1 MNSASRPC
9 CPACGADAAGA
20 GPCAACLLEDLFQES
35 PPEPPPATPPT
46 VPVRRLGDYELIRR
60 LGRGAGGIVHLA
72 RQTSL
77 NRLVALKLLHPG
89 RTQHPEIIARF
100 RAEAIAT
107 ARLQHPNIVAIH
119 EIGEEDGILFYS
131 MDYVEGSTLAD
142 LVKSGPIPP
151 VEAARLVHCLA
162 DAVEHAH
169 SQGVLHRDLKPAN
182 ILVDRL
188 GNPRIADFGLAKLLD
203 GDSGLTSHGDIL
215 GSPSFMSPEQ
225 ADGGSAGADPSSDVY
240 ALGAILF
247 YLLTGR
253 PHYLGE
259 SVAATLKLVREGRL
273 AGPRSLNPLVPEALE
288 QICLRALARERIQR
302 FPTASAMEEALR
314 AFRLPRPL
322 PSPVISRPPARF
334 PPGWSLARLLA
345 WAAGSAVVATLLGAA
360 SLALLRQ
367 KNQRERLVARSRYA
381 ETIRVAHREIAE
393 GHPATA
399 RKALEEW
406 QRTASPGETPGFEW
420 HHLLHETRPFENR
433 VLFQRHTPV
442 DTLTLDPAR
451 GQLAFVTGPHLG
463 WMQLWSNQ
471 EADLQIAEPIAGAR
485 LAISPDGQWLAV
497 AGPRGTRFEPSLAAR
512 RSPSGK
518 NSNWRLSG
526 LTPASGATWSGD
538 GSVVVLR
545 HPPLPGKPQQEWIS
559 AWDTVTGE
567 RLPQPL
573 HLPAT
578 WLGWAADGQT
588 LLCLDDF
595 QELIRWQVRSNRI
608 SQIRALSETP
618 IATALSPGGQHLAAV
633 TDLGRLHLVETL
645 TGKLVAVADGLSRGP
660 TELAFSPDGR
670 RLASADGLKFRILL
684 WDVPNL
690 APRGECEG
698 HTDLVTG
705 LGFLAQGDGLLSSSR
720 DGSIRLWKLSRT
732 ALYPLVSSHLADD
745 SRGETQFS
753 PDGLRVAVT
762 TLHTDSS
769 QECRVMRL
777 TEFDSAAPV
786 FPVMPIAW
794 SPDSRQILGCRQ
806 RGRLALWDVTTQREL
821 AAFPSLT
828 VGSWRTQMS
837 PDGRWLASLSDEGFL
852 HLVHVPSGQTRKLPL
867 RPVQSWLFSPDSR
880 SLAISGPEGPILWE
894 FGSGRQ
900 RSLPGIIGASLAFN
914 ADGSALAVEG
924 ERGTIRGVDPANG
937 RRRWELARHEG
948 RVTALAFSPDGR
960 TLVSGG
966 EDRLLRFWMLP
977 TGEPLASFS
986 RIEPPISATFAPD
999 GRWLIVGSRHAHE
1012 MLEAP
1017 GFQVSRT
1024 PAGPASDSFW
1034 SQPLETAT
1042 RFRNTERFSRDQSG
1056 SFAPWK

>member
-1 MNSASRPC
+1 MNAASRPC
-9 CPACGADAAGA
+9 CPSCGADAAGA
-20 GPCAACLLEDLFQES
+20 GPCAACLLDDLFQES
-35 PPEPPPATPPT
+35 PPEPPPAAPPT
-46 VPVRRLGDYELIRR
+46 APVRRLGGYELIRR

-89 RTQHPEIIARF
+89 RTQRPEIVARF

-151 VEAARLVHCLA
+151 AEAARLVHCLA

-169 SQGVLHRDLKPAN
+169 AQGVLHRDLKPAN

-203 GDSGLTSHGDIL
+203 GDSSLTSHGDIL

-253 PHYLGE
+253 PPYLGE
-259 SVAATLKLVREGRL
+259 SVAATLKLVREGSVMSPRL
-273 AGPRSLNPLVPEALE
+273 LNPLVPRELE
-288 QICLRALARERIQR
+288 QICLRALARQRTRR

-314 AFRLPRPL
+314 AFR
-322 PSPVISRPPARF
+322 SPAPHSPPAISS
-334 PPGWSLARLLA
+334 PPGMLPAGWSPARLLA
-345 WAAGSAVVATLLGAA
+345 WVAGTTVVATLLGGTMV
-360 SLALLRQ
+360 ALHRR
-367 KNQRERLVARSRYA
+367 KEEGDRRVARSRYA
-381 ETIRVAHREIAE
+381 EAVRVAHREITE

-406 QRTASPGETPGFEW
+406 QRTAPPGETPGFEW

-433 VLFQRHTPV
+433 ILFQRHTPIE
-442 DTLTLDPAR
+442 TFSLDPAR

-463 WMQLWSNQ
+463 WMQLWSNE
-471 EADLQIAEPIAGAR
+471 EADLAIAEPIAGAR
-485 LAISPDGQWLAV
+485 LAFSPDGQWLAV
-497 AGPRGTRFEPSLAAR
+497 AGPKGTRLEATLAAR
-512 RSPSGK
+512 KSPSGK
-518 NSNWRLSG
+518 NNAPRLSG
-526 LTPASGATWSGD
+526 LAPASRATWNGD
-538 GSVVVLR
+538 GTIMVLS
-545 HPPLPGKPQQEWIS
+545 HPAPPGTLPREWLS
-559 AWDTVTGE
+559 AWDAVTGE

-573 HLPAT
+573 HLPAN
-578 WLGWAADGQT
+578 WLGWTADGQT
-588 LLCLDDF
+588 LLCLDDL
-595 QELIRWQVRSNRI
+595 QDIVRWQVRSNRTT
-608 SQIRALSETP
+608 QIRAFSEPP
-618 IATALSPGGQHLAAV
+618 IAAALSPDGKHLAAV
-633 TDLGRLHLVETL
+633 SDVGRLHLVETL
-645 TGKLVAVADGLSRGP
+645 TGKQVAVADGLSRGP
-660 TELAFSPDGR
+660 TVLAFSPDGR
-670 RLASADGLKFRILL
+670 RLASAEGLKFRILL

-705 LGFLAQGDGLLSSSR
+705 LGFLALGEGLLSSSR
-720 DGSIRLWKLSRT
+720 DGSIRLWNLSRT
-732 ALYPLVSSHLADD
+732 AVYPLVSSHLADD

-777 TEFDSAAPV
+777 AEYDSAAPV
-786 FPVMPIAW
+786 FPLMPIAW
-794 SPDSRQILGCRQ
+794 SPDSRQILGCGQ
-806 RGRLALWDVTTQREL
+806 RGRLALWDVVAHREL
-821 AAFPSLT
+821 ASFPSLT
-828 VGSWRTQMS
+828 AGSWRTQMS
-837 PDGRWLASLSDEGFL
+837 PDGRWLASFSDEGFL
-852 HLVHVPSGQTRKLPL
+852 HLVHIPSGQTRKLPQ
-867 RPVQSWLFSPDSR
+867 RSVQSWLFSPDSR
-880 SLAISGPEGPILWE
+880 SLAVSGPEGPFLWE
-894 FGSGRQ
+894 FENGRQ
-900 RSLPGIIGASLAFN
+900 RSLPGIIGASLAFS

-924 ERGTIRGVDPANG
+924 ERGTIRVVDPASG
-937 RRRWELARHEG
+937 RRRWELARHAG

-977 TGEPLASFS
+977 SGEPLASLS

-1012 MLEAP
+1012 MLQAP
-1017 GFQVSRT
+1017 GFQLART
-1024 PAGPASDSFW
+1024 NPSQPADSFW

-1042 RFRNTERFSRDQSG
+1042 RFRNTERFSRDLSG
-1056 SFAPWK
+1056 SVAP